1 MITKTDF
8 ITKIAEE
15 HSLSKAAAGRIFED
29 IFNTIEDEVSK
40 EGKGKCSISGFGTFE
55 ARKRT
60 SRTGRNPRTGETIE
74 IPASVG
80 IGFKAGKAFK
90 ERLNK

>member
-29 IFNTIEDEVSK
+29 IFSTIEDEVAK
-40 EGKGKCSISGFGTFE
+40 EGKCSISGFGTFE